1 MRIDLDDIFH
11 RLARHATEHVADV
24 EALLP
29 YHLTLRLAQQ
39 LMVAQQVASDGVLDS
54 YHTKDSRIGS
64 HRVELC
70 LERLA
75 RNGLDFTILE
85 ILAGCHLVVTTL
97 LALNGH
103 T

>member
-1 MRIDLDDIFH
+1 
-11 RLARHATEHVADV
+11 VADV

-29 YHLTLRLAQQ
+29 YHLTLRLAKQF
-39 LMVAQQVASDGVLDS
+39 MVAQQVAGDGIFDS
-54 YHTKDSRIGS
+54 YHTEDTRIGC
-64 HRVELC
+64 HRVELR

-75 RNGLDFTILE
+75 RNNLDFTILE